1 MDESSNITTR
11 TIGMSS
17 IYYICFSKGVFFVPS
32 PFFFLLPTHPS
43 SLSLITHIISGI
55 YIDRKLHTRIQIP
68 LSDDKRLSVSVDGVY
83 SSFPPLAAKDLEC
96 HEDMDSI
103 LNEIFES
110 HEEGY
115 VTPPPRV
122 LSSPWMIPDAPCKGN
137 RQEAE
142 EDDQAVAPPDHEEE
156 EEDVLHTPRP
166 SIVPCIPY
174 NQQYS
179 FVPIQEESE
188 DDDSGGMNIVTP
200 VARRRSP
207 EPPSSP
213 VYEDETEIDDDQVP
227 DVPVEDEAVEDVPV
241 EEELVIIDTTQEE
254 EPLQIPVDE
263 TPVVEI
269 ALQIPVELP
278 PLEEVPMINLTPFE
292 EVLPAAIPPVADKKR
307 KIEEVYDSTNGEEEY
322 QQQRQPPMPL
332 RKRIKK
338 IDGDGDCLYRSIS
351 DQLYGNQEFRVVLRN
366 LCADYLKKH
375 PELQAF
381 ETAENIAKSFNIGE
395 MAGDLEISVLSELLD
410 CRINIYY
417 QGEDEPSH
425 FYNPDAS
432 SGDVINLLFRN
443 AHYDSYYPSSETPLL
458 KRQAGAVEKG
468 ILGRAGQYLPSSFS
482 PKMENVKIEAKY
494 WDFNKGFFFG
504 HVIDSVIATRSML
517 ACTGL
522 KCIGDPDST
531 PYYHKVHFEDGDEAW
546 IQHGLLHALKN
557 EDKDYREEII
567 QRKTSRNGR
576 RIKPVRKLTM

>member
-1 MDESSNITTR
+1 
-11 TIGMSS
+11 
-17 IYYICFSKGVFFVPS
+17 
-32 PFFFLLPTHPS
+32 
-43 SLSLITHIISGI
+43 
-55 YIDRKLHTRIQIP
+55 
-68 LSDDKRLSVSVDGVY
+68 
-83 SSFPPLAAKDLEC
+83 
-96 HEDMDSI
+96 MDSI

-110 HEEGY
+110 NEEDY

-122 LSSPWMIPDAPCKGN
+122 LSSPSMIPDAPCKGN
-137 RQEAE
+137 RQAAE
-142 EDDQAVAPPDHEEE
+142 EIDEDDEAVADE
-156 EEDVLHTPRP
+156 VTHTPRRP

-174 NQQYS
+174 NQQYT
-179 FVPIQEESE
+179 FVHIQEESE

-200 VARRRSP
+200 LARRRSP
-207 EPPSSP
+207 EPPFSSP

-227 DVPVEDEAVEDVPV
+227 DMFVED
-241 EEELVIIDTTQEE
+241 ELVIIDTTQEE
-254 EPLQIPVDE
+254 DFLQIPVDE
-263 TPVVEI
+263 TPVVEV
-269 ALQIPVELP
+269 ALQIPVDETPVLEVALP
-278 PLEEVPMINLTPFE
+278 IGLPSVEEVPINLTPDTP
-292 EVLPAAIPPVADKKR
+292 LADKKR
-307 KIEEVYDSTNGEEEY
+307 KIEEVYDMTNGEEEQR
-322 QQQRQPPMPL
+322 QQQLPPMPL

-338 IDGDGDCLYRSIS
+338 MDGDGDCCYRSIS
-351 DQLYGNQEFRVVLRN
+351 DQFYGNQEFRVVLRN
-366 LCADYLKKH
+366 LCADYLRKH

-425 FYNPDAS
+425 YYNPDAS
-432 SGDVINLLFRN
+432 SGDEINLLFRN
-443 AHYDSYYPSSETPLL
+443 AHYDSYYPSSDTQSL
-458 KRQAGAVEKG
+458 KQQAGALEKG
-468 ILGRAGQYLPSSFS
+468 ILGMAGQYLPLNFS

-504 HVIDSVIATRSML
+504 HIIDSVIATPSML

-522 KCIGDPDST
+522 KCIGDPNST

-557 EDKDYREEII
+557 EDEDYREEII

>member
-1 MDESSNITTR
+1 M
-11 TIGMSS
+11 
-17 IYYICFSKGVFFVPS
+17 FFS
-32 PFFFLLPTHPS
+32 PFFFLPPTPPPS
-43 SLSLITHIISGI
+43 LTNKYIISDI
-55 YIDRKLHTRIQIP
+55 YVGTKLHTRIEIP

-83 SSFPPLAAKDLEC
+83 SSFPPLAAASTTTMKDLEC

-137 RQEAE
+137 REE
-142 EDDQAVAPPDHEEE
+142 VEEDDEDDQAVAQPHEDEEE
-156 EEDVLHTPRP
+156 VTHTPRRH
-166 SIVPCIPY
+166 SIVPCMPY
-174 NQQYS
+174 NQQYT
-179 FVPIQEESE
+179 FVPIEEESE

-207 EPPSSP
+207 EHPSSP

-227 DVPVEDEAVEDVPV
+227 DEHVEDEPVEDVPVEDVPVEDVPV

-263 TPVVEI
+263 TPVNETPVLEVDS
-269 ALQIPVELP
+269 QIPVDLP
-278 PLEEVPMINLTPFE
+278 PLEEVPMINLTPSE
-292 EVLPAAIPPVADKKR
+292 DVLSAAIPPLVDKKR
-307 KIEEVYDSTNGEEEY
+307 KIEEVYDTTNCEQEEY

-381 ETAENIAKSFNIGE
+381 ETAENIARSFIIGE

-494 WDFNKGFFFG
+494 WNFNKGFYFG

-557 EDKDYREEII
+557 EDEDYREEII